1 MNTWNEARLARISAA
16 NCSNISHMSEKLYIE
31 EKQKWRNILERVIA
45 IIQYLAEHNMAL
57 RGSSDLLNTPN
68 NGNFLGLVELM
79 ARIKKCCY
87 LFKQNIQNEL
97 ISLMGNKIR
106 NTVIGRIK
114 AVKYFSVLLD
124 CTPDTSHQ
132 EQLSCIIRYVHIHN
146 GEVQICESFTGFLVV
161 KDTSGLGLATTLKQH
176 LNDCGLDFTNC
187 RGQGYDNGANMK
199 GYKAGVQAQLLREN
213 PKAFF
218 TPCGCHNLNL
228 VLADIASVSP
238 KAVTFFGVIQR
249 FYTFLSA
256 SNYRYD
262 ITKKY
267 LKLTPKTLSD
277 TRWECRVES
286 VKAVRFQIK
295 EFVQIFEEILTEP
308 KDPKAASEATSLLK
322 EIQSF
327 PFILST
333 VIWYELLVKVNR
345 VSKMLQ
351 QRDVQMDVAIS
362 LLDNLLK
369 ELLTFREDGYQECVK
384 TTKIIAEQNNVIP
397 HFPQK
402 RVARSKRPF
411 DYESVDDPIRNEEEQ
426 FRIEYFLLVT
436 DQAIA
441 SFKERFKLYEDL
453 RNNFGFLYDF
463 RKIKTIS
470 KKDLMKNCMDFHNIL
485 QDGQNSDV
493 DGVDLLEEFRDKKH
507 SYKVRIKTLN
517 D

>member
-1 MNTWNEARLARISAA
+1 
-16 NCSNISHMSEKLYIE
+16 
-31 EKQKWRNILERVIA
+31 
-45 IIQYLAEHNMAL
+45 
-57 RGSSDLLNTPN
+57 
-68 NGNFLGLVELM
+68 
-79 ARIKKCCY
+79 
-87 LFKQNIQNEL
+87 
-97 ISLMGNKIR
+97 
-106 NTVIGRIK
+106 
-114 AVKYFSVLLD
+114 
-124 CTPDTSHQ
+124 
-132 EQLSCIIRYVHIHN
+132 
-146 GEVQICESFTGFLVV
+146 
-161 KDTSGLGLATTLKQH
+161 
-176 LNDCGLDFTNC
+176 
-187 RGQGYDNGANMK
+187 
-199 GYKAGVQAQLLREN
+199 
-213 PKAFF
+213 
-218 TPCGCHNLNL
+218 
-228 VLADIASVSP
+228 
-238 KAVTFFGVIQR
+238 
-249 FYTFLSA
+249 
-256 SNYRYD
+256 
-262 ITKKY
+262 
-267 LKLTPKTLSD
+267 
-277 TRWECRVES
+277 
-286 VKAVRFQIK
+286 
-295 EFVQIFEEILTEP
+295 EILTEP

-470 KKDLMKNCMDFHNIL
+470 KEDLMKNCMDFHNIL

-493 DGVDLLEEFRDKKH
+493 DGADLLEELLSFIQI
-507 SYKVRIKTLN
+507 VPEN
-517 D
+517 

>member
-1 MNTWNEARLARISAA
+1 
-16 NCSNISHMSEKLYIE
+16 
-31 EKQKWRNILERVIA
+31 
-45 IIQYLAEHNMAL
+45 
-57 RGSSDLLNTPN
+57 
-68 NGNFLGLVELM
+68 
-79 ARIKKCCY
+79 
-87 LFKQNIQNEL
+87 
-97 ISLMGNKIR
+97 
-106 NTVIGRIK
+106 
-114 AVKYFSVLLD
+114 
-124 CTPDTSHQ
+124 
-132 EQLSCIIRYVHIHN
+132 
-146 GEVQICESFTGFLVV
+146 
-161 KDTSGLGLATTLKQH
+161 
-176 LNDCGLDFTNC
+176 
-187 RGQGYDNGANMK
+187 MK

-470 KKDLMKNCMDFHNIL
+470 KEDLMKNCMDFHNIL

-493 DGVDLLEEFRDKKH
+493 DGADLLEELLSFIQIVPENSQSCLLDVLNYLIESKLNLVYPNIYIAIRILLTIPVTIASAERSFSKLKLIKNYLRSNTSQERLVGLAMMSIEKEISHETDFSNVINDFASAKAR
-507 SYKVRIKTLN
+507 KVN
-517 D
+517 F